1 MYCASCGTTLP
12 SGAITCPSC
21 SKPTPYNIATPKS
34 NNPQVDASP
43 PMKNFGPIRETVSSP
58 SVLHM
63 PGGAAQPTAF
73 GTGTPAGNFLA
84 TFGSQPSIQ
93 PLPQNTPP
101 QPNHVLTQPQ
111 PSTVQQVPQGQHHR
125 VSTAR
130 LTLLVI
136 LLALLIIGISG
147 IGYYAAVVR
156 PAGFHAQATAVTQN
170 LLNTQAQATAQAYV
184 QATATTA
191 ALTPQDTYT
200 RATSGTPV
208 INDPL
213 DIQQGSSWLQIVTS
227 HFSCAFSGG
236 AYHIRFQE
244 QMGTAEC
251 VAYNSLFSNLAFQV
265 QLKIITGGA
274 VAAGG
279 LLFRISNNDAY
290 LFYIDLHA
298 TFYLFVVKNK
308 VPSLLTGGSNA
319 AINSG
324 LNQPNLLAVVAQGDH
339 IYLYVNKQ
347 PVAHVTNGVIG
358 SGQVALFAGNT
369 SGPTDVAFNNAQV
382 WAL

>member
-1 MYCASCGTTLP
+1 M
-12 SGAITCPSC
+12 CPSC

-34 NNPQVDASP
+34 NNPQVDASSP
-43 PMKNFGPIRETVSSP
+43 PMNFGPMRETVSSP
-58 SVLHM
+58 SVSQA
-63 PGGAAQPTAF
+63 PGGAAQLTAF
-73 GTGTPAGNFLA
+73 STGTPAGNFPA
-84 TFGSQPSIQ
+84 TPGSQPSIQ
-93 PLPQNTPP
+93 PAPQDTPP

-111 PSTVQQVPQGQHHR
+111 PSTVQQIPQDQHHR

-136 LLALLIIGISG
+136 LLALLIIGVSG
-147 IGYYAAVVR
+147 IGYYSAVVR

-170 LLNTQAQATAQAYV
+170 LLTTQAQATTQAYA

-191 ALTPQDTYT
+191 ALTPQDIYT

-213 DIQQGSSWLQIVTS
+213 DVQQGSSWLQIVTS
-227 HFSCAFSGG
+227 HLSCAFSGG
-236 AYHIRFQE
+236 AYHIRFQV
-244 QMGTAEC
+244 QMGIGEC
-251 VAYNSLFSNLAFQV
+251 VAYNSLFNNLAFQV
-265 QLKIITGGA
+265 QVKIITGA
-274 VAAGG
+274 AAAAGG

-298 TFYLFVVKNK
+298 TFHLFVVKNQ
-308 VPSLLTGGSNA
+308 VPSLLTGGSNT

-324 LNQPNLLAVVAQGDH
+324 LNQPNLLTVVAQGNH

-347 PVAHVTNGVIG
+347 PVAHVTNGAIG
-358 SGQVALFAGNT
+358 SGQVAFFAGNT

>member
-1 MYCASCGTTLP
+1 M
-12 SGAITCPSC
+12 CPSC
-21 SKPTPYNIATPKS
+21 GKPTPYNIATPKS
-34 NNPQVDASP
+34 NNPQVDASSP
-43 PMKNFGPIRETVSSP
+43 PMNFSPMRETVSSP
-58 SVLHM
+58 SVSQA
-63 PGGAAQPTAF
+63 PGGAAQLTAF
-73 GTGTPAGNFLA
+73 STGTPAGNFPA
-84 TFGSQPSIQ
+84 TPGSQPSIQ
-93 PLPQNTPP
+93 PAPQDTPP

-111 PSTVQQVPQGQHHR
+111 PSTVQQIPQDQHHR

-170 LLNTQAQATAQAYV
+170 LLNTQAQATAQAYA

-191 ALTPQDTYT
+191 ALTPQDIYT

-213 DIQQGSSWLQIVTS
+213 DVQQGSSWLQIVTS

-244 QMGTAEC
+244 QMAFANC

-265 QLKIITGGA
+265 QVKIITGA
-274 VAAGG
+274 VAGG

-290 LFYIDLHA
+290 LFEIDPHA
-298 TFYLFVVKNK
+298 TFYFFVIKNK

-324 LNQPNLLAVVAQGDH
+324 LNQPNLLTVVAQGNQ

-347 PVAHVTNGVIG
+347 PIAHVTNGVIG

-369 SGPTDVAFNNAQV
+369 SGPTDVAFDNAQV

>member
-1 MYCASCGTTLP
+1 MYCASCGRTLP
-12 SGAITCPSC
+12 PGATMCPSC

-34 NNPQVDASP
+34 NNPRVDASSP
-43 PMKNFGPIRETVSSP
+43 PMNFGPMRETVSSP
-58 SVLHM
+58 SVSQA

-73 GTGTPAGNFLA
+73 GTGRPAGNFPA
-84 TFGSQPSIQ
+84 TLGSQPSIQ
-93 PLPQNTPP
+93 PAPQDTPP
-101 QPNHVLTQPQ
+101 QPNHVPAQPQ
-111 PSTVQQVPQGQHHR
+111 SPTAQQVPQGQHHR

-136 LLALLIIGISG
+136 LLALLIIGASG
-147 IGYYAAVVR
+147 IGYFAAAVR
-156 PAGFHAQATAVTQN
+156 PAAFHAQATAVTQN
-170 LLNTQAQATAQAYV
+170 LLTTQAQTTAQAYA

-191 ALTPQDTYT
+191 ALTPQDIYT

-213 DIQQGSSWLQIVTS
+213 DVQQGSSWLQIVTS

-244 QMGTAEC
+244 QMGNADC
-251 VAYNSLFSNLAFQV
+251 VAFNSLFNNLAFQV
-265 QLKIITGGA
+265 QVKIIAG
-274 VAAGG
+274 AAGG
-279 LLFRISNNDAY
+279 LLFRFSNTDAY
-290 LFYIDLHA
+290 LFYIDSHA
-298 TFYLFVVKNK
+298 TFYLLVIKNK
-308 VPSLLTGGSNA
+308 VPSFLTDGSNA

-324 LNQPNLLAVVAQGDH
+324 LNQPNLLTVVAQGNH

>member
-12 SGAITCPSC
+12 SGATMCPSC

-34 NNPQVDASP
+34 NNPQVDASSP
-43 PMKNFGPIRETVSSP
+43 PMNFGPMRETVSSP
-58 SVLHM
+58 SVSQA

-73 GTGTPAGNFLA
+73 GIGTPAGNFPA
-84 TFGSQPSIQ
+84 TPGSQLSIQ
-93 PLPQNTPP
+93 PAPQDTPP
-101 QPNHVLTQPQ
+101 QPNHVPAQPQ
-111 PSTVQQVPQGQHHR
+111 PSTAQQVPQGQHHR
-125 VSTAR
+125 ISTAS

-136 LLALLIIGISG
+136 LLALLIIGVSG

-156 PAGFHAQATAVTQN
+156 PAGFHAQATAVTEN
-170 LLNTQAQATAQAYV
+170 LLNTQAQATAQAYA

-191 ALTPQDTYT
+191 ALTPQDIYT

-213 DIQQGSSWLQIVTS
+213 DVQQGSSWLQMVTS

-244 QMGTAEC
+244 QMGNADSI
-251 VAYNSLFSNLAFQV
+251 AFNSLFNDLAFQV
-265 QLKIITGGA
+265 QVKIIAG
-274 VAAGG
+274 AAGG
-279 LLFRISNNDAY
+279 LLFRVSNTDAY
-290 LFYIDLHA
+290 LFYIDPHA
-298 TFYLFVVKNK
+298 TFYLVIIKNK
-308 VPSLLTGGSNA
+308 VPSLLTDGRNA

-324 LNQPNLLAVVAQGDH
+324 LNQPNLLTVVAQGNH

-358 SGQVALFAGNT
+358 SGQVALFAGNI
-369 SGPTDVAFNNAQV
+369 SGPTDVAFNNAQI